1 MKDSLCQK
9 NKNNIAYVNMLR
21 LENQFVSFPYKMKLI
36 QLIINSDAV
45 KEGSQKAF
53 WESYLLK
60 IFNLPLSLRQD
71 FE

>member
-1 MKDSLCQK
+1 MKTCCKTADAKLPEQRCM
-9 NKNNIAYVNMLR
+9 VR
-21 LENQFVSFPYKMKLI
+21 LGNQFVSFPYKMKLI
-36 QLIINSDAV
+36 QSIFNSDEG

-60 IFNLPLSLRQD
+60 IFNLPFSLRQD

>member
-1 MKDSLCQK
+1 
-9 NKNNIAYVNMLR
+9 
-21 LENQFVSFPYKMKLI
+21 MKLI
-36 QLIINSDAV
+36 QLIINSDEG

-60 IFNLPLSLRQD
+60 IFKLPFSLRQD